1 MLNNAIVITNHINQE
16 QQLNREWYEND
27 IQAVINLK
35 AFSIK
40 NWTNSPHFLSEM
52 TQTVFETMH
61 TKLRHPS
68 SKAIFGYFG
77 AYFHLIS
84 TSKALWAIPEQRTL
98 SNLAGQNTVTRPRAV
113 RIEPTISGCSG
124 HALLSAR
131 VQMWTNLFSAAR
143 TTLCIYDEATQA
155 LPVVCWEK
163 LVHRL
168 VTSLSL
174 LLCISHRHT
183 HTGLQLAFYADSA
196 FWAFIISLYIKLK
209 WMLNGALVKCCTQFA
224 KKTLD
229 DGGQE
234 HTMFWTKRL

>member
-1 MLNNAIVITNHINQE
+1 MKLHKFLFLCLFRPFLLNNAIVISNHINQE
-16 QQLNREWYEND
+16 QQLNMEWHEND

-68 SKAIFGYFG
+68 SKVIFGVFWRLLSLKCY
-77 AYFHLIS
+77 LIS
-84 TSKALWAIPEQRTL
+84 ASKALWAIPEQRTL
-98 SNLAGQNTVTRPRAV
+98 SNLAGQNTVTRPQAV

-131 VQMWTNLFSAAR
+131 VQMWTNLFSATR

-174 LLCISHRHT
+174 LPCISHTHT
-183 HTGLQLAFYADSA
+183 HVHTGLQLAFYADSA

-209 WMLNGALVKCCTQFA
+209 
-224 KKTLD
+224 
-229 DGGQE
+229 
-234 HTMFWTKRL
+234 